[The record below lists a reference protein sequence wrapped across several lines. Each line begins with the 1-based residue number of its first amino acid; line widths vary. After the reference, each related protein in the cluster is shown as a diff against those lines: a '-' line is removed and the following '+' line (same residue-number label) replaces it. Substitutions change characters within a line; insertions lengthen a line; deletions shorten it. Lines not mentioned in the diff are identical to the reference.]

1 MECAALS
8 SNVAHV
14 NDVLGLDSIRPVV
27 AVVAVVAV
35 ALVGN
40 VEGVVVWVVLDGDE
54 LRRGPVFPRP
64 HGHVA
69 VALEN
74 PSWN

>member
-1 MECAALS
+1 MEGADLS
-8 SNVAHV
+8 A
-14 NDVLGLDSIRPVV
+14 DVDDVDDVPGLDSIRTVI

-35 ALVGN
+35 ALVGD
-40 VEGVVVWVVLDGDE
+40 VEGVVVRVVLDGDE
-54 LRRGPVFPRP
+54 LRRGPIFPRP

-74 PSWN
+74 PSGN